1 MALTDKQVLAITSAA
16 VLLAGACHVL
26 SDFELE
32 LVADVSRR
40 FLRHGREAEVTDL
53 EWPAF
58 DEALT
63 AMRAE
68 LCRQQV
74 AQGSCAPIAARHS
87 AAALSFADGL

>member
-32 LVADVSRR
+32 LVADISRR
-40 FLRHGREAEVTDL
+40 FLRHGREAEITDL

-58 DEALT
+58 EDALA

-68 LCRQQV
+68 LRRQQI
-74 AQGSCAPIAARHS
+74 ARGSCAAIAARHS
-87 AAALSFADGL
+87 ASALSFTEGL